1 MCEVDPAI
9 PCIWSKIWDLLDRQG
24 IADTLMDIQP
34 AKDWAKSR
42 GGSMRRV
49 VVSDDLRQQAA
60 HEAGERATSVKV
72 APPQSPMKRPVP
84 TETSADAVELDE
96 TWHRAC
102 SISELAE
109 GKLQRVSVAG
119 VDVIVT
125 NLGDCIRAFPPTCP
139 HLAEPLV
146 DSGLLKDGLLTCTK
160 HLWQWDLR
168 SGEMKG
174 AAERPVEMYEA
185 KLNGDDV
192 MIRVEQEITYD
203 YDDDDD
209 FDEDDFFGAD

>member
-1 MCEVDPAI
+1 
-9 PCIWSKIWDLLDRQG
+9 
-24 IADTLMDIQP
+24 
-34 AKDWAKSR
+34 
-42 GGSMRRV
+42 MRRV

-60 HEAGERATSVKV
+60 REAGERATTVKV
-72 APPQSPMKRPVP
+72 APPQSPMKQVASVQVAV
-84 TETSADAVELDE
+84 EAVELDE

-102 SISELAE
+102 SFSELPV
-109 GKLQRVSVAG
+109 GKLQRVTVAG

-125 NLGDCIRAFPPTCP
+125 NLGDCVRAFPPTCP

-185 KLNGDDV
+185 RVNGDDV
-192 MIRVEQEITYD
+192 MIKVEQEITYD
-203 YDDDDD
+203 YDEEDD
-209 FDEDDFFGAD
+209 FDEDDFFGSD